1 MTQSVKMS
9 FRSAQICL
17 ICVICGHSAS
27 VFAQVP
33 PPPPTSND
41 LVKKMTIDQKLN
53 NPVPLDLTFRDE
65 TGQQVQLKK
74 YFGQRPAV
82 LALVYY
88 RCPMLCTM
96 TLNSM
101 SASFK
106 PLKLE
111 MGKDFDVI
119 TVSFDPRET
128 PELAA
133 AKKRAYV
140 KEYGRAGAEEG
151 WHFLTGNEQSIK
163 ALADSVGFNFFYD
176 PKTDQFGHASAI
188 MLLTPDGRISR
199 YFYGLEYSPN
209 DVRLG
214 LIEAG
219 GGKVGTKT
227 DQLLLLCYQYDPTTG
242 RYGLAI
248 MRAVRIGGVLTFLA
262 LGSFIYFSIRRER
275 QKSATQIANCKSPPL
290 GGGTPPTIANP
301 L

>member
-1 MTQSVKMS
+1 MTQIKSS
-9 FRSAQICL
+9 SIRSAQICL
-17 ICVICGHSAS
+17 ICVICGCSFSA
-27 VFAQVP
+27 VFSQVP
-33 PPPPTSND
+33 PPPNAATE

-53 NPVPLDLTFRDE
+53 NQLPLDLTFRDE
-65 TGQQVQLKK
+65 TGRPVQLKNYLGK
-74 YFGQRPAV
+74 KPAV

-96 TLNSM
+96 TLNGM
-101 SASFK
+101 SAAFK

-133 AKKRAYV
+133 AKKRVYAR
-140 KEYGRAGAEEG
+140 EYGRSGAQTG
-151 WHFLTGNEQSIK
+151 WHFLTGDEQSIK
-163 ALADSVGFNFFYD
+163 TLAESCGFNFFYD

-209 DVRLG
+209 DLRLG
-214 LIEAG
+214 LIEAS
-219 GGKVGTKT
+219 GGKIGSKT

-248 MRAVRIGGVLTFLA
+248 MRAVRIGGILTFTALA
-262 LGSFIYFSIRRER
+262 SFIYFSIRRER
-275 QKSATQIANCKSPPL
+275 RKSASQVANKP
-290 GGGTPPTIANP
+290 
-301 L
+301 

>member
-1 MTQSVKMS
+1 
-9 FRSAQICL
+9 
-17 ICVICGHSAS
+17 
-27 VFAQVP
+27 
-33 PPPPTSND
+33 
-41 LVKKMTIDQKLN
+41 MTIDQRLN
-53 NPVPLDLTFRDE
+53 NPIPLDLTFRDE
-65 TGQQVQLKK
+65 AGQQVQLKNYLGK
-74 YFGQRPAV
+74 KPAV

-101 SASFK
+101 SAAFK

-111 MGKDFDVI
+111 MGRDFDVI

-128 PELAA
+128 PDLAA

-140 KEYGRAGAEEG
+140 KEYGRAGADSG
-151 WHFLTGNEQSIK
+151 WHFLTGDEQSIK
-163 ALADSVGFNFFYD
+163 MLAESCGFNFFYD
-176 PKTDQFGHASAI
+176 PRTDQFGHASAI

-219 GGKVGTKT
+219 GGKIGSKT
-227 DQLLLLCYQYDPTTG
+227 DQLLLLCYQYDPATG

-248 MRAVRIGGVLTFLA
+248 LRAVRIGGILTFIA
-262 LGSFIYFSIRRER
+262 LGTFIFFSLRRER
-275 QKSATQIANCKSPPL
+275 RKN
-290 GGGTPPTIANP
+290 ANP
-301 L
+301 S

>member
-1 MTQSVKMS
+1 MIAVQKTSS
-9 FRSAQICL
+9 CPLSLALLWSL
-17 ICVICGHSAS
+17 IIGHWS
-27 VFAQVP
+27 FAQVP
-33 PPPPTSND
+33 PPATSSEI
-41 LVKKMTIDQKLN
+41 VKKMTIDQKLN
-53 NPVPLDLTFRDE
+53 NQIPLDLTFRDE
-65 TGQQVQLKK
+65 TGQQVQLKN
-74 YFGQRPAV
+74 YFGKKPAV

-101 SASFK
+101 SATFK

-140 KEYGRAGAEEG
+140 KEYGRGGAESG
-151 WHFLTGNEQSIK
+151 WHFLTGDEKSIA
-163 ALADSVGFNFFYD
+163 ALAQSCGFNFFYD
-176 PKTDQFGHASAI
+176 PRTDQFGHASAI

-199 YFYGLEYSPN
+199 YFYGLEYSAN

-214 LIEAG
+214 LIEAS
-219 GGKVGTKT
+219 GGKIGSKT
-227 DQLLLLCYQYDPTTG
+227 DQLLLLCYQSDPTTG

-248 MRAVRIGGVLTFLA
+248 MRAVRIGGILTLLTLA
-262 LGSFIYFSIRRER
+262 SFILFALRRER
-275 QKSATQIANCKSPPL
+275 RKSATQIANRKMQ
-290 GGGTPPTIANP
+290 IANQP
-301 L
+301 

>member
-1 MTQSVKMS
+1 LVT
-9 FRSAQICL
+9 
-17 ICVICGHSAS
+17 GHWSL
-27 VFAQVP
+27 AQVP
-33 PPPPTSND
+33 PPPTTSNEI
-41 LVKKMTIDQKLN
+41 VAKMKIDQKLN
-53 NPVPLDLTFRDE
+53 NQIPLELTFRDE
-65 TGQQVQLKK
+65 TGKEVQLKN
-74 YFGQRPAV
+74 YFGQKPAV

-111 MGKDFDVI
+111 MGKDFDVV

-140 KEYGRAGAEEG
+140 KQYGRSGAENG
-151 WHFLTGNEQSIK
+151 WHFLTGDEASIK
-163 ALADSVGFNFFYD
+163 KLAESCGFNFFYD

-219 GGKVGTKT
+219 GGKIGSKT

-248 MRAVRIGGVLTFLA
+248 IRAVRVGGILTVLG
-262 LGSFIYFSIRRER
+262 LGSFIYFSVRKERRR
-275 QKSATQIANCKSPPL
+275 SAIQIANAS
-290 GGGTPPTIANP
+290 
-301 L
+301 

>member
-1 MTQSVKMS
+1 MS
-9 FRSAQICL
+9 SIPKNLFR
-17 ICVICGHSAS
+17 HSALVILWS
-27 VFAQVP
+27 LVIGHWSFAQVP
-33 PPPPTSND
+33 PPPTTSND

-53 NPVPLDLTFRDE
+53 NPLPLDLTFRDE
-65 TGQQVQLKK
+65 TGKTVQLKD
-74 YFGQRPAV
+74 YFGKKPAV

-106 PLKLE
+106 PLKLR

-128 PELAA
+128 SQLAA

-151 WHFLTGNEQSIK
+151 WHFLTGDEQSIK
-163 ALADSVGFNFFYD
+163 TLADSVGFNFFYD

-199 YFYGLEYSPN
+199 YFQGIEYSSN
-209 DVRLG
+209 DLRLG
-214 LIEAG
+214 LIEAS
-219 GGKVGTKT
+219 GGKIGTKT

-248 MRAVRIGGVLTFLA
+248 MRAVRIGGIVTVTGLA
-262 LGSFIYFSIRRER
+262 GFIYFSIRRER
-275 QKSATQIANCKSPPL
+275 RKAAIQIANRKL
-290 GGGTPPTIANP
+290 QIANP
-301 L
+301 PANPS

>member
-1 MTQSVKMS
+1 
-9 FRSAQICL
+9 
-17 ICVICGHSAS
+17 
-27 VFAQVP
+27 
-33 PPPPTSND
+33 
-41 LVKKMTIDQKLN
+41 MTIDQKLN
-53 NPVPLDLTFRDE
+53 NQIPLDLTFRDE
-65 TGQQVQLKK
+65 TGRQVQLKNYLGK
-74 YFGQRPAV
+74 KPAV

-101 SASFK
+101 SATFK

-111 MGKDFDVI
+111 MGRDFDVI

-140 KEYGRAGAEEG
+140 KAYGRAGAETG
-151 WHFLTGNEQSIK
+151 WHFLTGDEKSIA
-163 ALADSVGFNFFYD
+163 ALAQSCGFNFFYD

-214 LIEAG
+214 LIEAS
-219 GGKVGTKT
+219 GGKIGSKT

-248 MRAVRIGGVLTFLA
+248 MRAVRIGGILTLLT
-262 LGSFIYFSIRRER
+262 LGSFILFALRRER
-275 QKSATQIANCKSPPL
+275 RKYATQLANRKSQIANPS
-290 GGGTPPTIANP
+290 
-301 L
+301 

>member
-1 MTQSVKMS
+1 MTATLKTSS
-9 FRSAQICL
+9 CRWSLAL
-17 ICVICGHSAS
+17 LWSLVIGHWS
-27 VFAQVP
+27 FAQVP
-33 PPPPTSND
+33 PPPATSAEI
-41 LVKKMTIDQKLN
+41 VKKMTIDQKLN
-53 NPVPLDLTFRDE
+53 NQIPLDLTFRDE
-65 TGQQVQLKK
+65 TGRQVQLKNYLGK
-74 YFGQRPAV
+74 KPAV

-101 SASFK
+101 SATFK

-111 MGKDFDVI
+111 MGRDFDVI

-140 KEYGRAGAEEG
+140 KAYGRAGAETG
-151 WHFLTGNEQSIK
+151 WHFLTGDEKSIA
-163 ALADSVGFNFFYD
+163 ALAQSCGFNFFYD

-214 LIEAG
+214 LIEAS
-219 GGKVGTKT
+219 GGKIGSKT

-248 MRAVRIGGVLTFLA
+248 MRAVRIGGILTLLT
-262 LGSFIYFSIRRER
+262 LGSFILFALRRER
-275 QKSATQIANCKSPPL
+275 RKYATQLANRKSQIANPS
-290 GGGTPPTIANP
+290 
-301 L
+301 

>member
-1 MTQSVKMS
+1 MTFNFKSS
-9 FRSAQICL
+9 LPHWSLAIL
-17 ICVICGHSAS
+17 WSLVIGHWSL
-27 VFAQVP
+27 AQVP
-33 PPPPTSND
+33 APPTTPNEI
-41 LVKKMTIDQKLN
+41 LKRMTIDQKLN
-53 NPVPLDLTFRDE
+53 NQIPLDLVFRDE
-65 TGQQVQLKK
+65 TGNEVQLKD
-74 YFGQRPAV
+74 YLGQKPAV

-96 TLNSM
+96 TLNGM
-101 SASFK
+101 SAAFK

-111 MGKDFDVI
+111 IGRDFDVI

-128 PELAA
+128 PDLAA

-140 KEYGRAGAEEG
+140 KQYGRSGAENG
-151 WHFLTGNEQSIK
+151 WHFLTGDEQSIK
-163 ALADSVGFNFFYD
+163 KLAESCGFNFFYD
-176 PKTDQFGHASAI
+176 PKTDQFGHPSAI

-219 GGKVGTKT
+219 GGKIGSKT

-248 MRAVRIGGVLTFLA
+248 IRAVRVGGILTVVG
-262 LGSFIYFSIRRER
+262 LGSFIYFSLRRER
-275 QKSATQIANCKSPPL
+275 RRSAIQLANAP
-290 GGGTPPTIANP
+290 
-301 L
+301 